1 MMVSC
6 PGAAGQFIYG
16 TGRFPGAKRIDGDH
30 QRVYLSFMRDM
41 ERTPRAARG
50 RYVRPA
56 ALLILAVAF
65 MAAGCNKKDETTY
78 LPLPSGG
85 GIDGVIYRQ
94 AMRTF
99 VRDISAYARG
109 FDADFIVIPQNG
121 IELVTETGEAAGAP
135 MEAYLGAISGVGQED
150 LYYGYDGDDTATPAG
165 ARDYLI
171 GFLDVAEGEGV
182 EVLVTNYCSTPANMD
197 DAYAQS
203 DAKSYIS
210 FAADHRELDNIPAH
224 PATIHGENTSDITSL
239 ALAQNFLY
247 VINPSE
253 YASKA
258 AFLAA
263 LQGTNYDVV
272 LIDLFFDGTELLPA
286 DIASLKTKLNGGAR
300 LVICYMSIGEAED
313 YRYYWN
319 AAWKPGNPE
328 WLGPVNPD
336 WGGNYKVRYWYPEWQ
351 EIIFGNDSSYLKKI
365 IDAGF
370 DGVYLDIIDAF
381 EYWE

>member
-1 MMVSC
+1 MHDEDMTRVPGRPC
-6 PGAAGQFIYG
+6 RGNHPLRPGAFFLLA
-16 TGRFPGAKRIDGDH
+16 
-30 QRVYLSFMRDM
+30 
-41 ERTPRAARG
+41 
-50 RYVRPA
+50 A
-56 ALLILAVAF
+56 ALMVTAC
-65 MAAGCNKKDETTY
+65 GGKKDTMFI
-78 LPLPSGG
+78 PLPGG
-85 GIDGVIYRQ
+85 GGGDSVIYRQ

-121 IELVTETGEAAGAP
+121 IELVTDTGEATGTP
-135 MEAYLGAISGVGQED
+135 MKAYLDAISGVGQED
-150 LYYGYDGDDTATPAG
+150 LFYGYNNDDEATPTAD
-165 ARDYLI
+165 RDYLI

-182 EVLVTNYCSTPANMD
+182 EVLVTNYCSTPAKMD
-197 DAYAQS
+197 DSYLQS

-210 FAADHRELDNIPAH
+210 FAADHRELDNIPSY
-224 PATIHGENTSDITSL
+224 PVTIHGENAVNITSL
-239 ALAQNFLY
+239 GLAQNFLY
-247 VINPSE
+247 LINPSE

-258 AFLAA
+258 AFLTA

-272 LIDLFFDGTELLPA
+272 LIDLFFDGTELEFA
-286 DIASLKTKLNGGAR
+286 DITSLKTKLNGAAR

-319 AAWKPGNPE
+319 PAWKPGNPE
-328 WLGPVNPD
+328 WLGPENPD